1 MTHESLVLFFFF
13 FFIFMGWKVFGGTK
27 AGRECYTALQRVE
40 KDDMRCG
47 VSSSPFLTLP
57 VSSPNHSPTPRFFI
71 IFSHSL
77 DSYSCPYLD
86 IECRWQTKPLPA
98 LTQSPLPSPLYF
110 TT

>member
-77 DSYSCPYLD
+77 DSYSCPYLTSTLSAVG
-86 IECRWQTKPLPA
+86 RQNHFLH
-98 LTQSPLPSPLYF
+98 
-110 TT
+110 